1 MLTRFPFRRLG
12 RAVLCAALSATALSL
27 AFLSGADGRVAQ
39 AKASSYLGMGTQ
51 TGTPSGDVRAVFQDK
66 KDETDPVLSPDGIP
80 VGGDGITERPT
91 IVKELSFNRSMRI
104 GIQERLGRTGKSD
117 MVNMTKDYLARMFG
131 YPNVSVYYLSDKDL
145 SAAIRTGQVDFFI
158 AGSAYFA
165 LEESMGGVEQVASLW
180 PNYSESP
187 AEVAASV
194 FFMKRR
200 PEQTSGSLPLSILSG
215 RTLIATSQDSL
226 GGWLAGAGEL
236 VRRQMSTYD
245 SLQTNTVF
253 TNGIPSTV
261 TDAVRQDPDLVGV
274 LQACELENLQRRGDI
289 GPDDFVVINRRR
301 NDGLSCLHSTD
312 TYPSWMF
319 GAVSGIDPT
328 LKKAVTAVL
337 LAMSGLKY
345 GSEWALPVTNRSVYD
360 LFYVLKIG
368 PYQDLASWSLQRFMR
383 EHAEIIALVLLMLF
397 LILTYATSLSILV
410 RRRTKALR
418 AALSD
423 RDRIEAEAVQS
434 RQHIANLERTGI
446 VGQMSTIIA
455 HELKQPLGA
464 ITNYGNGLLRRI
476 HRGNID
482 PQRFEE
488 ALQEV
493 VLQAERASKIVE
505 RVRSYA
511 KHDYPPRKVADL
523 SIIIE
528 NAIQTFRR
536 SRTTNAELIVRMHA
550 HSMAEVDS
558 WEIELAI
565 LNLLKNAADAIS
577 GVADPKI
584 EVGLEP
590 DGEGNWILTVGDN
603 GPYITDEQLS
613 HFFKPLQTSKG
624 AAGMGL
630 GLSIVANI
638 AERHAGH
645 ITVAR
650 NGARGVKFTM
660 TFPRLAKID
669 PNADLPENEMGPETV
684 SIYEAGGNGPVVRNI
699 VEHGRL
705 DPAGDGLDL
714 PVTVHSQALS
724 RAVDIVQE
732 GTTSRSPRRRDD
744 DTIDESDVPRN
755 A

>member
-1 MLTRFPFRRLG
+1 MHSLIPGRLLRRSL
-12 RAVLCAALSATALSL
+12 LCAVFALTALS
-27 AFLSGADGRVAQ
+27 SGVSS
-39 AKASSYLGMGTQ
+39 AKPSSYLGMGTQ
-51 TGTPSGDVRAVFQDK
+51 TGTPSGDVRAAIETK
-66 KDETDPVLSPDGIP
+66 KDLTDPVLSPDGVP
-80 VGGDGITERPT
+80 VGGDNEVERPA
-91 IVKELSFNRSMRI
+91 IVKELSFNRSMRL
-104 GIQERLGRTGKSD
+104 GIQERLGRTSNAE

-131 YPNVSVYYLSDKDL
+131 YANVSVYYLSDKDL
-145 SAAIRTGQVDFFI
+145 TSAVRTGQVDFFI
-158 AGSAYFA
+158 AGSDYFA
-165 LEESMGGVEQVASLW
+165 MEQSMGGVEQIASLW
-180 PNYSESP
+180 PNY
-187 AEVAASV
+187 AETPSAVSATV
-194 FFMKRR
+194 FFMKRTAER
-200 PEQTSGSLPLSILSG
+200 KAASMPISAVSG
-215 RTLIATSQDSL
+215 REFIATAPESL

-236 VRRQMSTYD
+236 VRRQMATYD
-245 SLQTNTVF
+245 SLRTRTVF
-253 TNGIPSTV
+253 AGQDMPSLL
-261 TDAVRQDPDLVGV
+261 DAVRRDADLVGM
-274 LQACELENLQRRGDI
+274 LPACELEALERTGDVD
-289 GPDDFVVINRRR
+289 PDEFVVINRRAD
-301 NDGLSCLHSTD
+301 DGLTCRHSSEV
-312 TYPSWMF
+312 YPGWVF

-368 PYQDLASWSLQRFMR
+368 PYQDLASWSLQRFVR
-383 EHAEIIALVLLMLF
+383 EHAEIIALILLMIF
-397 LILTYATSLSILV
+397 LILSYATSLSILV

-418 AALSD
+418 EALSE

-464 ITNYGNGLLRRI
+464 ITNYGNGLLRRL
-476 HRGNID
+476 HRGDLD
-482 PQRFEE
+482 PKRFEE

-493 VLQAERASKIVE
+493 VLQADRASKIVE

-536 SRTTNAELIVRMHA
+536 SRTTNAELIVRMHS

-577 GVADPKI
+577 GVMDPKI

-590 DGEGNWILTVGDN
+590 DGEENWILTVGDN
-603 GPYITDEQLS
+603 GPYISDEQLS

-638 AERHAGH
+638 AERHAGN

-650 NGARGVKFTM
+650 NGPRGVKFTM

-669 PNADLPENEMGPETV
+669 PAADLPENRLGPETV
-684 SIYEAGGNGPVVRNI
+684 SIYESGGNGPVVRS
-699 VEHGRL
+699 VVGDGRL
-705 DPAGDGLDL
+705 DPAAIRRSDI
-714 PVTVHSQALS
+714 PVTVHSGSLS
-724 RAVDIVQE
+724 RAVDIMQE
-732 GTTSRSPRRRDD
+732 GAMRRGPSRRSTDPDA
-744 DTIDESDVPRN
+744 IDESDVPRN